1 MKQAIMIGA
10 GNISRGFIGAIL
22 SRSGYH
28 VTFADVNMTLI
39 DAINAEGRYT
49 VHIQDRNPAAF
60 TITNIDGISSAGP
73 ELAEALKTAELV
85 TTAVGLRILPI
96 VAKPIAAGIAA
107 RKAAGNAAPL
117 NIVACENAVRATSQ
131 LKRAV
136 YDLLDEETKAFADE
150 NVGFAD
156 CAVDR
161 IVPKM
166 DFAAP
171 LDVAVEEF
179 SEWDVERSGWKG
191 ELPQID
197 GMSVVDDLSAYIE
210 RKLFTLNT
218 GHAITAYLGRMKGYM
233 TICQSISDEQIHS
246 VSDPVIGPIVYR
258 AMQQSGAGLVKKFS
272 MDEQKHQAYIDRIF
286 ARFHNP
292 YLQDEVARVGREP
305 IRKLAASDRLISP
318 LLTAYN
324 LPVDQLIFGAAAAL
338 RYDNAEDPQSVEL
351 QKTIAEQGA
360 AAALE
365 QYSGLAADHPLS
377 TRILDVYR
385 ALAV

>member
-10 GNISRGFIGAIL
+10 GNIGRGFIGAIL

-107 RKAAGNAAPL
+107 RKAAGTAAPL

-131 LKRAV
+131 LKNAV
-136 YDLLDEETKAFADE
+136 YALLDDETKAFADA

-166 DFAAP
+166 DFADP

-191 ELPQID
+191 ELPEID

-210 RKLFTLNT
+210 RKLFTLNS
-218 GHAITAYLGRMKGYM
+218 GHAICAYLGCLRGHH
-233 TICQSISDEQIHS
+233 TILDS

-324 LPVDQLIFGAAAAL
+324 FGLPVDQLIFGAAAAL

-365 QYSGLAADHPLS
+365 
-377 TRILDVYR
+377 
-385 ALAV
+385 

>member
-1 MKQAIMIGA
+1 M
-10 GNISRGFIGAIL
+10 
-22 SRSGYH
+22 
-28 VTFADVNMTLI
+28 
-39 DAINAEGRYT
+39 
-49 VHIQDRNPAAF
+49 
-60 TITNIDGISSAGP
+60 
-73 ELAEALKTAELV
+73 
-85 TTAVGLRILPI
+85 
-96 VAKPIAAGIAA
+96 
-107 RKAAGNAAPL
+107 
-117 NIVACENAVRATSQ
+117 
-131 LKRAV
+131 
-136 YDLLDEETKAFADE
+136 
-150 NVGFAD
+150 
-156 CAVDR
+156 
-161 IVPKM
+161 
-166 DFAAP
+166 
-171 LDVAVEEF
+171 
-179 SEWDVERSGWKG
+179 
-191 ELPQID
+191 
-197 GMSVVDDLSAYIE
+197 DDLSAYIE
-210 RKLFTLNT
+210 RKLFTLNS
-218 GHAITAYLGRMKGYM
+218 GHAICAYLGCLRGHH
-233 TICQSISDEQIHS
+233 TILDS

-324 LPVDQLIFGAAAAL
+324 FGLPVDQLIFGAAAAL